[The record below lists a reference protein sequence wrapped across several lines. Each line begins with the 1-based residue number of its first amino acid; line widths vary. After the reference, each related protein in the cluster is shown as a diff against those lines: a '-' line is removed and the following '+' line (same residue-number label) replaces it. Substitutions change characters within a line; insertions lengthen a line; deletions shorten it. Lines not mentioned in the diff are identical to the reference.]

1 MLWIPFTLLAAFMQS
16 WRNAFQNQLSQ
27 HVSTMGV
34 TLSRFILAAP
44 IAIIY
49 LIALYVYQ
57 PQDQLSLFPEL
68 STSLVYAVVIA
79 SAAQIAATAFMVML
93 FQKRNYAIGVGLAKS
108 EAVIAA
114 SLGALFFFAPLTSL
128 AWFGVI
134 VGSVAVWLM
143 SVKKPVDGVSGFSWS
158 VILIG
163 LASGLCFAL
172 TTLWIREAC
181 LELNAAG
188 LSFAHSAAWVLL
200 WVIAL
205 QTIMLTLWLLLKEPQ
220 TLTALW
226 SHRKMVAAISF
237 FSCIGSIGWFTAM
250 SLETVALVKTLGQVE
265 ILFTLIISARWFNDK
280 LSKREIIGL
289 ALIAVSAI
297 CVIVK

>member
-16 WRNAFQNQLSQ
+16 WRNAFQNKLSA

-34 TLSRFILAAP
+34 TLSRFIFAAP
-44 IAIIY
+44 IA
-49 LIALYVYQ
+49 ALYLFLLYQYQ
-57 PQDQLSLFPEL
+57 PQNQLIPDLSASLIF
-68 STSLVYAVVIA
+68 AVLIA
-79 SAAQIAATAFMVML
+79 SMAQIAATAFMVIL

-114 SLGALFFFAPLTSL
+114 ALGAMFFLAPLTPL

-134 VGSVAVWLM
+134 IGSIAVWLM
-143 SVKKPVDGVSGFSWS
+143 SVKKQAAATKDSFSWS

-181 LELNAAG
+181 LELNAVG
-188 LSFAHSAAWVLL
+188 LSFAYSAAWVLL
-200 WVIAL
+200 WVISL
-205 QTIMLTLWLLLKEPQ
+205 QTIMLTLWLLFKEPQ
-220 TLTALW
+220 TLKALW
-226 SHRKMVAAISF
+226 DHRKMVVAISF

-265 ILFTLIISARWFNDK
+265 ILFTLIISARWFKNK
-280 LSKREIIGL
+280 LSKRETVGL
-289 ALIAVSAI
+289 VLVGISAI
-297 CVIVK
+297 CVILK